1 MNRTLFLKPEINWE
15 GIELQESLKKTK
27 KSSKNPKPKFYI
39 LAFLLTV
46 GLVLF
51 AISKERE
58 QKRDKEIDKIL
69 QKPDKEK
76 YSNDDVCEVYA
87 LIAEADGWYPC
98 YNCGVETKIF
108 LHKGEVWK
116 YGKTC
121 LGQNGRYPNGFPSEG
136 LDYKIIKTGTEK
148 ECLILEKQL
157 IYAYPTL
164 PECLK
169 RSIVLLRP
177 PGNKID
183 N

>member
-1 MNRTLFLKPEINWE
+1 MENI
-15 GIELQESLKKTK
+15 GLQESLEKYKEPY
-27 KSSKNPKPKFYI
+27 KNPKPKFYI
-39 LAFLLTV
+39 LALLLTI
-46 GLVLF
+46 GFVLF
-51 AISKERE
+51 AISRERE
-58 QKRDKEIDKIL
+58 QKRDKEIEKIL
-69 QKPDKEK
+69 TKPNKEK
-76 YSNDDVCEVYA
+76 YSDDGVCEVYA
-87 LIAEADGWYPC
+87 LIAEADGWYLC

-108 LHKGEVWK
+108 LHKSEIWK

-121 LGQNGRYPNGFPSEG
+121 LGQKRRYPNGFPSEG

-148 ECLILEKQL
+148 ECLVHEKQL

-169 RSIVLLRP
+169 RGFVLLRP